1 MSRQSYF
8 KGRSVD
14 SIANMDITEF
24 MNLSKTQL
32 RQAVSR
38 LADAA
43 NKRLKR
49 LEKSGINSM
58 AAFEVNESGGRF
70 STRGKDTYQL
80 QAEFQRARQFISDA
94 TSTVKG
100 ATIMMKA
107 ATKTVKDVYGVSLSI
122 SEYNKLI
129 GDYSKMVNYDTATQS
144 RKLRYSILYSKV
156 GITTP
161 TAEQRE
167 RFDSI
172 ARDMIATVER
182 YQSPGGMGYDGFSN
196 FFGFDQ

>member
-1 MSRQSYF
+1 MSRVSYF

-24 MNLSKTQL
+24 MGLSKSQL

-43 NKRLKR
+43 NKRLRR
-49 LEKSGINSM
+49 LENAGINSM
-58 AAFEVNESGGRF
+58 AAFEVQESGGKF
-70 STRGKDTYQL
+70 STRGKDEYQL
-80 QAEFQRARQFISDA
+80 QAEFQRARQFITDA

-100 ATIMMKA
+100 ATTMMRA
-107 ATKTVKDVYGVSLSI
+107 ATATVKSVFGLSLSLE
-122 SEYNKLI
+122 EYNKLI
-129 GDYSKMVNYDTATQS
+129 GNYSKMVNYDTSTQS

-156 GITTP
+156 GIETP

-167 RFDSI
+167 RFDAI
-172 ARDMIATVER
+172 ARDMLTVIER

-196 FFGFDQ
+196 FFGFDE